1 MTNTTSNTKNSKATA
16 ADLIFGLPYRRIN
29 GCEFANKYS
38 SDQIFDDVSAQ
49 ESITLTVDNLE
60 IALTP
65 IVGVTEG
72 AAISLM
78 ESIQSSLSEAF
89 VQGTKS
95 PEFLEQSYFSNISAS
110 AEALEE
116 LDESFDLYSRHC
128 DGSTV
133 ILDACGLADD
143 DLASI
148 SKIINLDKELIE
160 DRLLVLSS

>member
-1 MTNTTSNTKNSKATA
+1 
-16 ADLIFGLPYRRIN
+16 
-29 GCEFANKYS
+29 
-38 SDQIFDDVSAQ
+38 VS
-49 ESITLTVDNLE
+49 
-60 IALTP
+60 
-65 IVGVTEG
+65 VTEG

-95 PEFLEQSYFSNISAS
+95 PEFDLQQSYFSNISAS

-116 LDESFDLYSRHC
+116 LEENFDLFSRHC

-133 ILDACGLADD
+133 ILDACGLDDD

-148 SKIINLDKELIE
+148 SKIIKKDKELIE